1 MKELFR
7 PVLRQVLKV
16 LTILVL
22 RKHKPTVIAIEGLG
36 QTSIAREVIY
46 AVIQTTFPVR
56 RNQESPEAEFS
67 VPLTILA
74 YPRYPSS
81 TLEWLWVLLKT
92 VLQLFTIKPFYHFL
106 VLELNAPNPE
116 IVEYWKQIV
125 KPSKSFVVSEY
136 PDSELMEPHFELGWE
151 VADEFGIAEQKVL
164 EVLSTFSLP
173 EARIDIRKGRNGSLV
188 LDATHYYIPIK
199 LDAILELIPAEA
211 KRLIYFGKDRTE
223 MQRLRQ
229 LDSRWVFNP
238 LELDHAVEDVIV
250 LRGSRT
256 QTFPLYRHLMA

>member
-1 MKELFR
+1 MKDLFR

-22 RKHKPTVIAIEGLG
+22 KKHKPTVIAIEGSG

-74 YPRYPSS
+74 YSHYPGSNM
-81 TLEWLWVLLKT
+81 EWVWVLTKT
-92 VLQLFTIKPFYHFL
+92 CLQLITIKPFFHFL

-116 IVEYWKQIV
+116 IVDYWKQIV
-125 KPSKSFVVSEY
+125 QPAKSFVVEENEG
-136 PDSELMEPHFELGWE
+136 DDLLEPHFGLAWE
-151 VADEFGIAEQKVL
+151 VADSFGISEQKVV
-164 EVLSTFSLP
+164 EVLTNFSLP
-173 EARIDIRKGRNGSLV
+173 EARIDIRKGKNGSLI

-199 LDAILELIPAEA
+199 LDSILELIPTDAR
-211 KRLIYFGKDRTE
+211 RLIYYGKDRSE
-223 MQRLRQ
+223 MQLLRS
-229 LDSRWVFNP
+229 LDTRWVFNP
-238 LELDHAVEDVIV
+238 PQLEHTAEDVIV

-256 QTFPLYRHLMA
+256 QTFPLYRHLKS